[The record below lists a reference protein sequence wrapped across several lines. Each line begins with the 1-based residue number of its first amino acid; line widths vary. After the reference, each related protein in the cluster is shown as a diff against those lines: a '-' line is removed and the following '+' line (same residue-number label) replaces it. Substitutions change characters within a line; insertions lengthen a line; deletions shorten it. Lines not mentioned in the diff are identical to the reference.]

1 MSSSIALGCNG
12 YEAHMQQI
20 LTLYGVYVVAG
31 DHDFCLQKPPES
43 SKTERKTQNHLSF
56 LGCFWK
62 CLAVSEEMI
71 LSANAERKKSSG
83 MLACQELFFAF
94 FPQILSSLKRVR
106 TGDNER
112 LNLTCIRRKTKIPVS
127 GDES

>member
-43 SKTERKTQNHLSF
+43 SKTERETQNY
-56 LGCFWK
+56 LGFISVFGK
-62 CLAVSEEMI
+62 CLAVSEEI
-71 LSANAERKKSSG
+71 IGIQQALISS
-83 MLACQELFFAF
+83 QRYSE
-94 FPQILSSLKRVR
+94 K
-106 TGDNER
+106 TGNSMF
-112 LNLTCIRRKTKIPVS
+112 S
-127 GDES
+127 GFLHVQNFIKGGL